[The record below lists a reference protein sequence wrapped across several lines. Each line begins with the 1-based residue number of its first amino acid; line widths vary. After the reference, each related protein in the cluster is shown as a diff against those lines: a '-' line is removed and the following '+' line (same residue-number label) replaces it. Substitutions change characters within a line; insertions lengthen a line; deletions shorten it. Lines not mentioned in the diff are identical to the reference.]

1 MNQVR
6 GWLSGVAAGA
16 IMLGFATVTAF
27 GHSATAA
34 EPVDAADVY
43 KTRCQVCHAADGNSP
58 LPNMSFADG
67 VWKHGSSLKEVTN
80 TITNGVP
87 GTAMIS
93 WKSQLTPEE
102 IAALAKYV
110 RQFDKKLAGGGAK
123 ATKPGAKPKTGE

>member
-1 MNQVR
+1 
-6 GWLSGVAAGA
+6 
-16 IMLGFATVTAF
+16 MLGIATVTAF
-27 GHSATAA
+27 GHAAAA
-34 EPVDAADVY
+34 EPVDAEAVY

-93 WKSQLTPEE
+93 WKSQLSPEE
-102 IAALAKYV
+102 IAALAKFV

-123 ATKPGAKPKTGE
+123 SKPAAKPKTGNE